1 LNLLPKDLLSVLD
14 LGSGNGR
21 FYLFLEK
28 NLHKDF
34 NYLGLDQSDSLMDI
48 AIGKYGTKDNFKQKK
63 FDVISEIEKVK
74 SSYDV
79 VIAFGLTH
87 HIPSQV
93 LRKKWFEAVG
103 KLINKDGLL
112 IMTFWN
118 LSKEGKKSQ
127 EWLKDGLRKMLEKG
141 DSFKGWKDIKSEL
154 RYVHIYSEE
163 EISKVIKIQKKNK
176 LRLIDRFYSDESK
189 NSLNLYL
196 IFKKD

>member
-1 LNLLPKDLLSVLD
+1 MNLLPKDLLSVLD